1 MNASVRWNATKT
13 IQQEAF
19 LASVNLLAMTTCFAM
34 VDLLSYLL
42 SSRDDGAISERGKEV
57 WIDQRM
63 DAVQEKEW
71 NDNCLHY
78 NTSHIL

>member
-34 VDLLSYLL
+34 VDPLSYLL
-42 SSRDDGAISERGKEV
+42 SSRDDGAISERDKEV
-57 WIDQRM
+57 GIDQRM
-63 DAVQEKEW
+63 DA
-71 NDNCLHY
+71 DAG
-78 NTSHIL
+78 